1 MTEFEDFLQENYVF
15 LERYVKY
22 KVSNLHDAEDIIQE
36 VCLTATLKFDTLKKQ
51 DSFKPWLIGIAKHK
65 CNDYYR
71 KRARDMQISIE
82 VLSES
87 ALGVGR
93 FGVMEPSIVSDT
105 LDMLGDKEKQI
116 LYLYFFKD
124 MSQEDISRQLAVPI
138 GTVKSRLHYAKEKF
152 KKHYPKQKTLKGVN
166 PVSL

>member
-1 MTEFEDFLQENYVF
+1 MIEFERLLQENYIF

-36 VCLTATLKFDTLKKQ
+36 VCLMATLKFDTLKKQ
-51 DSFKPWLIGIAKHK
+51 NSFKAWLIGIAKHK

-71 KRARDMQISIE
+71 KRAKDMQIALE

-87 ALGVGR
+87 TLSFGR
-93 FGVMEPSIVSDT
+93 FGIMEQSIVSDT
-105 LDMLGDKEKQI
+105 LDMLRDKEKQI

-124 MSQEDISRQLAVPI
+124 MSQEDISRQLSLPI

-152 KKHYPKQKTLKGVN
+152 SSTILIKKY
-166 PVSL
+166 